1 MRAHD
6 SGSNRPGFAW
16 RRAGSNWMAGV
27 AALVA
32 FGALS
37 GCGDSGGDQA
47 KTAGGTRPVVV
58 YSSFPL
64 QGPSRPQAEAMNN
77 GAKLALLQAHGRAGS
92 FAVTFKALDD
102 SIAQSG
108 TWDPGQTS
116 ANARKA
122 SLDPDGAVYLGEYNS
137 GATAVS
143 LPITNDAGMPQLTV
157 SSSVGLTS
165 GGPGTAAGEPDKY
178 YPSGKRTLVRVAATD
193 NVQGK
198 LLAQLAKS
206 DGCANLAVIDDGEVF
221 GKGLASVIEAAA
233 GPAGLTIGMRDGID
247 KQAANYRSLAA
258 SLASAHTACFAF
270 TGCTASNAVQLYKDV
285 ARALPTAKLFGSDC
299 VLTEDFYNPGKGGL
313 PANVANRVEIS
324 AQVLP
329 PDQYGPLG
337 RKVFADYSKHYGV
350 KNPDTYAIYGY
361 QMMELALAGL
371 TQASKSTG
379 TDAKIAAVRTAT
391 VKALFGLHD
400 HTGALGTFSVSST
413 GDLTLGNLAVY
424 RIKDGAPQFARK
436 VSLRS

>member
-16 RRAGSNWMAGV
+16 RRAGSNWTAGV

-221 GKGLASVIEAAA
+221 GKGLASVIVSGGRA
-233 GPAGLTIGMRDGID
+233 GGADDQHPRRHRQAGRQLPLTRRIACERSHRLFRVHRLHRQQRCPAL
-247 KQAANYRSLAA
+247 Q
-258 SLASAHTACFAF
+258 
-270 TGCTASNAVQLYKDV
+270 GC
-285 ARALPTAKLFGSDC
+285 RP
-299 VLTEDFYNPGKGGL
+299 
-313 PANVANRVEIS
+313 
-324 AQVLP
+324 
-329 PDQYGPLG
+329 
-337 RKVFADYSKHYGV
+337 
-350 KNPDTYAIYGY
+350 
-361 QMMELALAGL
+361 
-371 TQASKSTG
+371 
-379 TDAKIAAVRTAT
+379 RTADGQ
-391 VKALFGLHD
+391 AL
-400 HTGALGTFSVSST
+400 
-413 GDLTLGNLAVY
+413 
-424 RIKDGAPQFARK
+424 RQ
-436 VSLRS
+436 